1 VRVSARIAVNQIT
14 RWGAT
19 LAQGVIALS
28 MVPLLIRF
36 LGKDG
41 YGVVSVLIAVVAMCA
56 MADFGLRTALG
67 RHLADELAR
76 GQHARF
82 NELFSSAVSVALIA
96 GSFAG
101 LMWALLAPGLIAVF
115 NLPASLAAEAQ
126 PVIRWYGAIAI
137 PLSFLLTIYG
147 AVIFASGRSDIVDG
161 VGAGTATLQAV
172 GLLTALGMLGG
183 GLVAWAL
190 VSIGELSVRLLIL
203 RYFGR
208 RLAPFGDT
216 RLGLVRRDVIG
227 RLFSTSV
234 HPFMLQVMYAA
245 TIYADPLVLTTILGP
260 SAVAIYR
267 AGTALPMR
275 IHSLFSIADQLQP
288 FAVAYHVTDQK
299 AKLQDVLIRGTRYTA
314 LLGILPCAIL
324 GVFSEPITR
333 FWLSG
338 ALGSDYRAAGQ
349 VLVGWVIVELL
360 TTAAGGAQW
369 PIFLAVNKLRFLAWS
384 QIPFAVLNLAVSI
397 ILVAWTS
404 VGVLG
409 VVIGTIVAALIRRPM
424 LVSYAARACGL
435 ATRTYVAEAYAR
447 PAMVLVILVAVAVSW
462 LRLGFAESIP
472 GLLAGATATTC
483 AWFLSVWWLGLTAN
497 DRRDVRVMLAESPA
511 ALAVLGGRRSGPL
524 RRGE

>member
-1 VRVSARIAVNQIT
+1 VRVSTRIAVNQIT

-19 LAQGVIALS
+19 LARGVVALS

-41 YGVVSVLIAVVAMCA
+41 YGVVSVLIAVVAICA

-82 NELFSSAVSVALIA
+82 NELFSNAVYVALIA

-101 LMWALLAPGLIAVF
+101 LMWALLAPVLIGLF

-147 AVIFASGRSDIVDG
+147 AAIFASGRSDILDG

-172 GLLTALGMLGG
+172 GLVTMLGLFRG

-190 VSIGELSVRLLIL
+190 VSIGELSMHLLIL
-203 RYFGR
+203 RYLGR
-208 RLAPFGDT
+208 RLTPFGNT
-216 RLGLVRRDVIG
+216 RLGLVRGDVI
-227 RLFSTSV
+227 RSLFSSSV

-275 IHSLFSIADQLQP
+275 IQPLFSLADQLQP
-288 FAVAYHVTDQK
+288 FAVAYHVTDQR

-338 ALGSDYRAAGQ
+338 ALGSDYRTAGH

-435 ATRTYVAEAYAR
+435 ATRTYLVEAYAR
-447 PAMVLVILVAVAVSW
+447 PAMVLVILGAVAVSW
-462 LRLGFAESIP
+462 LRLGFAESVS
-472 GLLAGATATTC
+472 GLVAGATMTTC

-497 DRRDVRVMLAESPA
+497 DRRDLQSMLAESPA
-511 ALAVLGGRRSGPL
+511 ALAVLGVRRSGLL
-524 RRGE
+524 RRGK